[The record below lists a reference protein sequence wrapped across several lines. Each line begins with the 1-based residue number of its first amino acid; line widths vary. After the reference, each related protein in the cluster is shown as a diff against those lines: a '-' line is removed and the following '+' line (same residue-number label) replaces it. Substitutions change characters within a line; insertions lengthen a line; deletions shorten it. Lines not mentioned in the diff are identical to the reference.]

1 MVQHLHEA
9 PAGVADTVAGK
20 QARSATAATQQS
32 LVRAREMSTLN
43 AFVTLNEERAL
54 ADAHVVDH
62 AEALPLLRGITLAV
76 KDNIHVA
83 GLPNSAGTASLRSF
97 VPNDTSPVVAR
108 LQELGAVVLGKA
120 GLHELAYGV
129 TSVNYAFG
137 PIRNPIDQAKT
148 PGGSSGGS
156 AAAVAAGIVTAGI
169 GTDTGG
175 SIRLPAA
182 MTGTVGFRPTTG
194 TYSGDGVTLI
204 SNTRDTVGLITR
216 SVADVALLHGLLTHR
231 ATVKPRPIAG
241 LRIGV
246 PRKHFRECLDPDV
259 EQVFSRFLLQ
269 LESLG
274 VCLVSADLEDVPQ
287 FNEETGFPVC
297 LYETGELLPAYLRRY
312 ETGLTF
318 RDLVDSVQSPDV
330 ASVLQAVMGGA
341 VTEQAYRA
349 ALEVSRPRLQQ
360 AYASYFRKHRVEAVI
375 FPTSPITARDIE
387 GLVEGVW
394 VNGAKLDTFQTY
406 IRNTDPASNA
416 GIPAISIPAG
426 VTRDGLPVGVE
437 LECPVGAD
445 NSLLSIALGI
455 ERAFDPTIRSA
466 SDNGLETANL
476 KKGVMPCL

>member
-1 MVQHLHEA
+1 MVGGSRALS
-9 PAGVADTVAGK
+9 AG
-20 QARSATAATQQS
+20 AATQQS
-32 LVRAREMSTLN
+32 LVRAREMSSLN
-43 AFVTLNEERAL
+43 AFVTLDEERAL
-54 ADAHVVDH
+54 ANAHRVDQ
-62 AEALPLLRGITLAV
+62 AEVPPVLRGITLAV

-97 VPNDTSPVVAR
+97 VPSDTSPVVAR

-129 TSVNYAFG
+129 TSINYAFG
-137 PIRNPIDQAKT
+137 PIRNPIDPAKT
-148 PGGSSGGS
+148 PGGSSGGT
-156 AAAVAAGIVTAGI
+156 AVAVAAGIVTAGI

-194 TYSGDGVTLI
+194 TYPGEGITLI

-216 SVADVALLHGLLTHR
+216 SVADVALLHGLLTR
-231 ATVKPRPIAG
+231 QAPAKPQPIAG
-241 LRIGV
+241 LRVGV
-246 PRKHFRECLDPDV
+246 PQKHFREYLDPEV

-274 VCLVSADLEDVPQ
+274 VCLVAADLDDVPQ
-287 FNEETGFPVC
+287 LNEETSFPVC
-297 LYETGELLPAYLRRY
+297 LYETGELMPAYLLRHK
-312 ETGLTF
+312 TGLTF
-318 RDLVDSVQSPDV
+318 RDLVEAVKSPDV
-330 ASVLQAVMGGA
+330 ASVLQAVMEGA
-341 VTEQAYRA
+341 ITEQAYRA
-349 ALEVSRPRLQQ
+349 ALQVSRPRLQD

-394 VNGAKLDTFQTY
+394 VHGAKLDTFQTY

-426 VTRDGLPVGVE
+426 VTSDGLPVGVE
-437 LECPVGAD
+437 LECSVGSD
-445 NSLLSIALGI
+445 NNLLSIALGI
-455 ERAFDPTIRSA
+455 ERALDATIRSA
-466 SDNGLETANL
+466 SNDGPELENL
-476 KKGVMPCL
+476 RRGVMSCL